1 LITSDEQEEKVMKKM
16 SNFVAMSLVFVLL
29 MTGCSGKIK
38 EKNLLGS
45 WYRDGRE
52 DASFILYDDGT
63 CEIDGEYGTGT
74 WSIVNDNQLKLTNFY
89 GETETATIDSVKN
102 GSLILEGVEYS
113 NTAPTQETV
122 DE

>member
-1 LITSDEQEEKVMKKM
+1 LITSDEQEENVMKKM
-16 SNFVAMSLVFVLL
+16 SDFVAMSLVFVLL

>member
-1 LITSDEQEEKVMKKM
+1 MKKM
-16 SNFVAMSLVFVLL
+16 SNFVAMSLVLALL

-102 GSLILEGVEYS
+102 GSLILVQRWERRCIIHFV
-113 NTAPTQETV
+113 
-122 DE
+122 

>member
-1 LITSDEQEEKVMKKM
+1 MKKM
-16 SNFVAMSLVFVLL
+16 LNFVAMSLVLALL

-113 NTAPTQETV
+113 NTAPAQETV